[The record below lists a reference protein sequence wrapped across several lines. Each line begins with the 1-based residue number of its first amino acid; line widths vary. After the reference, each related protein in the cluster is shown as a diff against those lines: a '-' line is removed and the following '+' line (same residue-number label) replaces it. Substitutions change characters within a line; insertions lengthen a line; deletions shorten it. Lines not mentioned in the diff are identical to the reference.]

1 MSDLQLLLLTRTT
14 CHAGHRYPDCA
25 GEQAEC
31 PQGTPHRSVASRTD
45 PESRAL
51 SLGGFSRTT
60 TRDLQLGVKH
70 PKEQRGP
77 AAYRRR
83 ARRARTSSPRG
94 FRANLWEVT
103 GTRTATPIAS
113 NPRARGQR
121 WPGHMRSCSNPLII
135 IIIIG
140 IIIIVMK
147 AMAIMTDLQT
157 LTIFCLFYVL
167 SSQDIKVTCKY

>member
-77 AAYRRR
+77 A
-83 ARRARTSSPRG
+83 RTGGAPGEPAPPRPAASG
-94 FRANLWEVT
+94 
-103 GTRTATPIAS
+103 RTY
-113 NPRARGQR
+113 G
-121 WPGHMRSCSNPLII
+121 
-135 IIIIG
+135 
-140 IIIIVMK
+140 K
-147 AMAIMTDLQT
+147 
-157 LTIFCLFYVL
+157 
-167 SSQDIKVTCKY
+167 

>member
-25 GEQAEC
+25 GEQAAC

-77 AAYRRR
+77 A
-83 ARRARTSSPRG
+83 RTGGAPGGPHLLAPRLPG
-94 FRANLWEVT
+94 EPM
-103 GTRTATPIAS
+103 GS
-113 NPRARGQR
+113 NRNSD
-121 WPGHMRSCSNPLII
+121 GHSHRL
-135 IIIIG
+135 
-140 IIIIVMK
+140 
-147 AMAIMTDLQT
+147 
-157 LTIFCLFYVL
+157 
-167 SSQDIKVTCKY
+167 